1 MILARK
7 TGNWRRT
14 AKLTDK
20 HLYNCTKCNRAWE
33 YSISEKNV
41 RRLECSILYYNDFPK
56 YGKKKKVCKNCNKGV
71 K

>member
-20 HLYNCTKCNRAWE
+20 HLYNCTKCDRAWE
-33 YSISEKNV
+33 YSIMIFQNME
-41 RRLECSILYYNDFPK
+41 
-56 YGKKKKVCKNCNKGV
+56 KKKKFV
-71 K
+71 KIAIRELNNVYFRHTRNFN